1 MSDTSKFTLR
11 QWEIITETDKLYW
24 SDQVFHIYCLE
35 IGGEIDIEATIK
47 AYQP

>member
-1 MSDTSKFTLR
+1 MSDTSKVTLG
-11 QWEIITETDKLYW
+11 QWEIIAETGKLYW

-35 IGGEIDIEATIK
+35 IGDEIDIEATIK